1 MKKSTRILFQ
11 TQEEK
16 DFVKLVIEQN
26 ILCSGNELVELYQ
39 KVNECEFYNNLENQL
54 TPIVTDKQEYFDYVK
69 EYHSESLDDLKTAMR
84 EWYENDGCEEAG
96 PYDFYYG
103 DYIEHLKNTEQE
115 YQEVLQW
122 FIVTDWLAAKLSAIG
137 EPILST
143 DNHKVWGRTCYGQ
156 AIELDGTI
164 QEIFRGLE

>member
-84 EWYENDGCEEAG
+84 EWYENGFLITQGISLG
-96 PYDFYYG
+96 PMKWNFFRESLYSMPTTRLFFKR
-103 DYIEHLKNTEQE
+103 L
-115 YQEVLQW
+115 
-122 FIVTDWLAAKLSAIG
+122 
-137 EPILST
+137 IL
-143 DNHKVWGRTCYGQ
+143 
-156 AIELDGTI
+156 
-164 QEIFRGLE
+164 